1 MSSSPTSGEDKIH
14 LSTLNKQRS
23 SMITM
28 DSHIPSPSSMDSGF
42 ESTGSPINSMLQ
54 KTQSISVKEQST
66 LNSLKNI
73 ERSDE
78 LDVQTLAT
86 VIQENN
92 KEYMENLNHIIETF
106 NAKLGL
112 TNTKSNELVD
122 DRTTITDGS
131 DDHEP
136 IYRRSSL
143 TNVMNQPLSS
153 NIKSTT
159 TDRSVNLDR
168 GVSGRRNST
177 QWPIGTNRSSP
188 FNIGSGHYQKQQLRH
203 SRFSNVNLLSKS
215 APISDNY
222 FFDEINRDNNGK
234 CKSSFMNEWRLA
246 NNSGSFL
253 NPNASHFSPTDND
266 YQQEIRTSSVHKNDS
281 TGKKISGKVDKGAL
295 FVLDE
300 EFFDRKERNSKNFLH
315 QMLAETGVD
324 DDGPFGDFDSS
335 YSQLPFMMIP
345 STAIES
351 MHSPDSG
358 QCLNS
363 NSSFGNIVASS
374 FINDMKQQRSSTTD
388 ISDDSSFSF
397 DNVLGQGSISKTKG
411 SKVANNDEQ
420 KHMEQQSQL
429 DTNRSLFGNIHGLSS
444 LINQPAVVASG
455 HSSLM
460 VPYSPLSTPSSSSAS
475 SSMLLV
481 LQQQRTY
488 NANAIACVNDELEVR
503 ARKHREEA
511 SRVDQCQSI
520 FSINQFEFKSQR
532 SVTYS
537 VKVFLGGVLWDMT
550 NEDMLEAFRQFGVVA
565 VQRPGKEVRPS
576 RSSRDLSKAGYLY
589 LIFDDSTSVERL
601 ISVCKITFD
610 NEGSKFLYPLQSKR
624 SRKTKNVQVIPWDKN
639 DSFHYRPGFPH
650 HDTMA
655 TNNAGNMHSMIDESR
670 MVFLGALHG
679 MMNSKSIFEALQ
691 EIFGPVDY
699 VILETDRFD
708 YPMGFGRAQ
717 FATTSAY
724 QRAINARFVKV
735 LSLRFKKTIQVDPFL
750 ADQKCSQCQIE
761 NGPVYCFECRHYY
774 CRNCWTMRH
783 NDPGKEWHKIL
794 MKKVSTP
801 INVPA
806 AIAASPNSNTNT
818 INTNNTGITSTKSH

>member
-266 YQQEIRTSSVHKNDS
+266 YQQEIRSSSVHKNDS

-300 EFFDRKERNSKNFLH
+300 EFFDRKERNSKNFL

-374 FINDMKQQRSSTTD
+374 FINDMKQQRSSTTN
-388 ISDDSSFSF
+388 ISD
-397 DNVLGQGSISKTKG
+397 GESI
-411 SKVANNDEQ
+411 
-420 KHMEQQSQL
+420 
-429 DTNRSLFGNIHGLSS
+429 
-444 LINQPAVVASG
+444 VV
-455 HSSLM
+455 H
-460 VPYSPLSTPSSSSAS
+460 
-475 SSMLLV
+475 
-481 LQQQRTY
+481 
-488 NANAIACVNDELEVR
+488 
-503 ARKHREEA
+503 RK
-511 SRVDQCQSI
+511 
-520 FSINQFEFKSQR
+520 
-532 SVTYS
+532 
-537 VKVFLGGVLWDMT
+537 
-550 NEDMLEAFRQFGVVA
+550 
-565 VQRPGKEVRPS
+565 
-576 RSSRDLSKAGYLY
+576 
-589 LIFDDSTSVERL
+589 
-601 ISVCKITFD
+601 
-610 NEGSKFLYPLQSKR
+610 
-624 SRKTKNVQVIPWDKN
+624 
-639 DSFHYRPGFPH
+639 
-650 HDTMA
+650 
-655 TNNAGNMHSMIDESR
+655 
-670 MVFLGALHG
+670 
-679 MMNSKSIFEALQ
+679 
-691 EIFGPVDY
+691 
-699 VILETDRFD
+699 
-708 YPMGFGRAQ
+708 
-717 FATTSAY
+717 
-724 QRAINARFVKV
+724 
-735 LSLRFKKTIQVDPFL
+735 
-750 ADQKCSQCQIE
+750 
-761 NGPVYCFECRHYY
+761 
-774 CRNCWTMRH
+774 
-783 NDPGKEWHKIL
+783 
-794 MKKVSTP
+794 
-801 INVPA
+801 
-806 AIAASPNSNTNT
+806 
-818 INTNNTGITSTKSH
+818 